1 MVILFFMSRQA
12 RLDAPGTLHHVMMRG
27 IERTDIFSTDRDH
40 EHFLS
45 RVGEIA
51 KATETWILAW
61 ALMDNH
67 VHMLLF
73 SGSSGLPRF
82 MRRLLTGHAV
92 WFNRRH
98 QRSGHLFQN
107 RYKSIVCGGDRYLL
121 ELVRYIHL
129 NPLRS
134 PVVRSIEEL
143 DRYPWSG
150 HSAIVGKVQRDWQ
163 ERKYVLNQF
172 GRGGK
177 QSSRAYRRFIEEGK
191 GLGRRPELVRGGLI
205 RSLGGWSKVLSLRS
219 RDEEMEHDSR
229 ILGSGDFVQAVTR
242 DVEEAIAR
250 QVRNRGKESI
260 GEIITRMCKKS
271 NVSEKEVRS
280 GNQSWKATKARAENA
295 YFLNL
300 EMGISMAEIARKLG
314 VGASAIAMAVRR
326 KNSSSEHQV

>member
-1 MVILFFMSRQA
+1 MPRQA

-27 IERTDIFSTDRDH
+27 IDRADIFLDDKDR

-45 RVGEIA
+45 RVAEIVA
-51 KATETWILAW
+51 ATETRILAW

-82 MRRLLTGHAV
+82 MRRLLTGYAV

-107 RYKSIVCGGDRYLL
+107 RYKSIVCEEDGYLL

-134 PVVRSIEEL
+134 HVLRSLEEL
-143 DRYPWSG
+143 DTYPWSG

-163 ERKYVLNQF
+163 EREYVLNQF
-172 GRGGK
+172 GRREK
-177 QSSRAYRRFIEEGK
+177 RSIEVYRRFMQEGK
-191 GLGRRPELVRGGLI
+191 GLGSRPELEGGGLI

-219 RDEEMEHDSR
+219 RGEEMEHDSR

-242 DVEEAIAR
+242 DAEEAIAR
-250 QVRNRGKESI
+250 QVRNRGRKSI
-260 GEIITRMCKKS
+260 EEIIARMCGKS
-271 NVSEKEVRS
+271 GVSEKEVRN
-280 GNQSWKATKARAENA
+280 GNQSRKAARVRAEIA
-295 YFLNL
+295 CFLNR

-314 VGASAIAMAVRR
+314 VGASAIAMAIRRR
-326 KNSSSEHQV
+326 KPQNE